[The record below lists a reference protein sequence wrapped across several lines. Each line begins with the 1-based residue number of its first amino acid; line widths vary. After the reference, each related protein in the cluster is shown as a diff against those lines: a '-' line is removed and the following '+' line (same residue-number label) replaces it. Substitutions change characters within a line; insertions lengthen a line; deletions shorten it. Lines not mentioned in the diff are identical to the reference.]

1 MEITAHKEIIVLT
14 LGALV
19 VGVCTVLMLPDF
31 WYAVAFART
40 LAKAVQEWQDSGPH
54 NTLLGRA
61 REHLAAA
68 GWLAAPRDPLVECGL
83 PSGGGWKQLLQ
94 LMLHTEASLTCMER
108 QVLLAQEEHLAFRAT
123 VLLAVACFTL
133 TVSLLG
139 WTWAR
144 HKLVRRSEHRKD
156 DDLFPG
162 GEGEAPS
169 YEDAAAKQSDGAE
182 EASECAGQGQA
193 EAPSYEDA
201 AAKQSDGAEEA
212 SECAGQGQAEAPSYE
227 DAAAKQSDGA
237 EEASECAGQGQA
249 EAPSYE
255 DAAAK
260 QSDGAEEASECA
272 GQGQAEAPS
281 YEDAAAKQSDGA
293 EEASECAGQG
303 QAEAPSYEDAAAK
316 QSDGAEEASECAGQ
330 GQAEVAGKEEI
341 SAQKEDEGVL
351 PPQQEEVIPQQEK
364 QKFHPAQEAAGLEA
378 LAEQDEA
385 VPQQEEAVPQ
395 QEEAVPQQEEAV
407 PQQEEAVP
415 QQEEAVPQQ
424 EEAVP
429 QQEEAVPQQE
439 EAVPQQEEAV
449 PQQEEAVPQQEEAV
463 PQQEE
468 AVPQQEEAGQQVTPL
483 PLPRLRSPD
492 RRDILGRR
500 WLSDDVM
507 DLAQEL
513 LQRQFPNTGGLYACG
528 AAFTLPP
535 LQPGNAALFLQVV
548 NRSTPMSLAS
558 MADYGR
564 AGGSHWLLLSSY
576 GAGRPGQLAVYD
588 SLYDTL
594 STSTAALVR
603 QLQELHAPPPGVVV
617 RPVQRQRDG
626 YSCGLFALAFAFSI
640 AHGQDPCRLR
650 YVRAR
655 MASHLLSCLER
666 GTVTPFPSEP
676 KGTLG

>member
-303 QAEAPSYEDAAAK
+303 QAE
-316 QSDGAEEASECAGQ
+316 
-330 GQAEVAGKEEI
+330 VAWKEEI

>member
-1 MEITAHKEIIVLT
+1 MEITALKEIIVHT

-31 WYAVAFART
+31 WYSVAFART

-54 NTLLGRA
+54 NTLLGKA

-83 PSGGGWKQLLQ
+83 PSGSGWKQLLQ

-108 QVLLAQEEHLAFRAT
+108 QVLLAQEEHLAFRDT

-144 HKLVRRSEHRKD
+144 HKLVRRSHQPSKHRKD
-156 DDLFPG
+156 DNLFSG

-169 YEDAAAKQSDGAE
+169 YEGAAAKQSDGAE
-182 EASECAGQGQA
+182 EASECAGQGQV
-193 EAPSYEDA
+193 
-201 AAKQSDGAEEA
+201 
-212 SECAGQGQAEAPSYE
+212 
-227 DAAAKQSDGA
+227 
-237 EEASECAGQGQA
+237 
-249 EAPSYE
+249 
-255 DAAAK
+255 
-260 QSDGAEEASECA
+260 
-272 GQGQAEAPS
+272 
-281 YEDAAAKQSDGA
+281 
-293 EEASECAGQG
+293 
-303 QAEAPSYEDAAAK
+303 
-316 QSDGAEEASECAGQ
+316 
-330 GQAEVAGKEEI
+330 EVSQVEGKEEI

-351 PPQQEEVIPQQEK
+351 PQQQEEVIPQQEI
-364 QKFHPAQEAAGLEA
+364 QKFQSAQEAAGLEA
-378 LAEQDEA
+378 LPEQEEA
-385 VPQQEEAVPQ
+385 VHQQEEAVPQ
-395 QEEAVPQQEEAV
+395 QEEAVPQQEEADPQQEALPEQEEAV
-407 PQQEEAVP
+407 HQQEEAVP

-424 EEAVP
+424 EEADP
-429 QQEEAVPQQE
+429 QQEEADPQQE
-439 EAVPQQEEAV
+439 EADPQQEALPKQGEAQ
-449 PQQEEAVPQQEEAV
+449 PPTEAPKKTNDNDTMETQKGAPLETPDGGPKAAQHVS
-463 PQQEE
+463 
-468 AVPQQEEAGQQVTPL
+468 PL

-492 RRDILGRR
+492 RRDILGKR

-548 NRSTPMSLAS
+548 NRTTPMSLAS

-594 STSTAALVR
+594 SPSTAALVR

-640 AHGQDPCRLR
+640 AHGQDPCRLH

-676 KGTLG
+676 KETFG